1 MLMKTS
7 IVCVI
12 LIAAISIQAEEITH
26 SADSIETVKKA
37 VADGKAVLV
46 DVREQEEW
54 DIAHV
59 KGATL
64 IPGSTV
70 KADPKKTAE
79 ALPKDKP
86 IYVHCRSGGRALR
99 CAKEWKALGYDV
111 RPITFN
117 VEAFEEAGVAVQKG
131 KAK

>member
-1 MLMKTS
+1 MLKYS
-7 IVCVI
+7 LI
-12 LIAAISIQAEEITH
+12 LMILVAAVTVSAEEITH
-26 SADSIETVKKA
+26 STDSIETVKKA
-37 VADGKAVLV
+37 LDDGKAVLV
-46 DVREQEEW
+46 DVREKEEW
-54 DIAHV
+54 DNAHV

-86 IYVHCRSGGRALR
+86 IYVHCQSGGRALR

-111 RPITFN
+111 RPITYN
-117 VEAFEEAGVAVQKG
+117 VSAFEKAGVAVEKG
-131 KAK
+131 K

>member
-1 MLMKTS
+1 MLIRTTFALLMLVAAAS
-7 IVCVI
+7 I
-12 LIAAISIQAEEITH
+12 SAEEITH
-26 SADSIETVKKA
+26 SADTIETVKKA
-37 VADGKAVLV
+37 VAEGKAVLV
-46 DVREQEEW
+46 DVREKEEW

-70 KADPKKTAE
+70 KADPKKAAE

-86 IYVHCRSGGRALR
+86 IYVHCQVGGRALR

-117 VEAFEEAGVAVQKG
+117 VAAFEAAGVAVEKG
-131 KAK
+131 K

>member
-1 MLMKTS
+1 MLKYSLVLM
-7 IVCVI
+7 VLV
-12 LIAAISIQAEEITH
+12 AAATLSAEEVTH
-26 SADSIETVKKA
+26 STDSIETVKKTLD
-37 VADGKAVLV
+37 DGKAVLV

-64 IPGSTV
+64 IIGSTV
-70 KADPKKTAE
+70 KADPKKAAA

-86 IYVHCRSGGRALR
+86 IYVHCQSGGRALR

-117 VEAFEEAGVAVQKG
+117 VSAFEKAGFAVEKG
-131 KAK
+131 K